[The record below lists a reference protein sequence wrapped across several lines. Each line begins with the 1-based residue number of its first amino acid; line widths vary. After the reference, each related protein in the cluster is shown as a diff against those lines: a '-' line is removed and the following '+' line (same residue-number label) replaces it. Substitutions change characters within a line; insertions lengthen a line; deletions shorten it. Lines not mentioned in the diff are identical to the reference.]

1 MAALIWKDLGSYIFA
16 PEHHSYGA
24 EGDDGQNYVVGI
36 NTDPKSDLFS
46 GYYVAIEPVGTL
58 ATSVTSAA
66 WPTSVTAP
74 PAWCGYVPA

>member
-46 GYYVAIEPVGTL
+46 GYYVAIEPVGTVLGRNLKSAEEGKAL
-58 ATSVTSAA
+58 AQKDYD
-66 WPTSVTAP
+66 
-74 PAWCGYVPA
+74 GQRH